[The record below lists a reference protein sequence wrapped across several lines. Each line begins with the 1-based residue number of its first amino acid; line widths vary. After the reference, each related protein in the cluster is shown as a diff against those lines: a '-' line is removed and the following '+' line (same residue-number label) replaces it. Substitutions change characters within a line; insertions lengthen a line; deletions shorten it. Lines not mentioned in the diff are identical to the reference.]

1 MTILKLCH
9 ESYQSQRSVRESVN
23 VTLTI
28 SLVLSSENLTP
39 RRTPAITM
47 AVTTAHVT
55 AMITCFRVTRDFLS
69 SPASR
74 LGSTCTTLKITN
86 INNSGLDKDICIKFY
101 GKMHRGHAEMTMWP
115 KVWNRKLIRVTS
127 WSECQKH
134 KCVDLGDY
142 NIYLSQIWYRAQ
154 LIKLHKY
161 HSINTPE

>member
-1 MTILKLCH
+1 MKTNEWKFKIHSKFAKIRKFSKIYKIRKMTILKLCH

-101 GKMHRGHAEMTMWP
+101 GKMHRGHAEMT
-115 KVWNRKLIRVTS
+115 T
-127 WSECQKH
+127 
-134 KCVDLGDY
+134 
-142 NIYLSQIWYRAQ
+142 
-154 LIKLHKY
+154 
-161 HSINTPE
+161 